1 MRRLCLPLSSNVRFT
16 TQPLTK
22 LKEEKN
28 MNFDQLDLEP
38 IKFKLM
44 NKKSGL
50 GWSLEFC
57 DEVEQQYK
65 KWMMLVAQYPDIHLV
80 PSHFVD
86 IFWHYHILDTQKYAA
101 DCLHSFG
108 YFVHHYPY
116 FGMQD
121 EEDKNK
127 ASKAWE
133 KTKEIFKNEFN
144 IELDYI
150 EKSYVL
156 NNTSASCDTQ
166 PNCNDNPDCTPGA
179 CYGQEC
185 NPQGECEKQIN
196 KIEVNL
202 NAINK
207 IRPRP

>member
-1 MRRLCLPLSSNVRFT
+1 
-16 TQPLTK
+16 
-22 LKEEKN
+22 
-28 MNFDQLDLEP
+28 MNFDQADLES

-44 NKKSGL
+44 SKNSGL

-65 KWMMLVAQYPDIHLV
+65 KWMTLASQCPEAHLV

-101 DCLHSFG
+101 DCLHYFG

-121 EEDKNK
+121 ESDKAK
-127 ASKAWE
+127 ASEAWE
-133 KTKEIFKNEFN
+133 NTKEIFKNEFN
-144 IELDYI
+144 TELDYI
-150 EKSYVL
+150 EKSL
-156 NNTSASCDTQ
+156 AMNNNSS
-166 PNCNDNPDCTPGA
+166 NCSDKPDCTPGA

-196 KIEVNL
+196 HLMPDL
-202 NAINK
+202 NHINK
-207 IRPRP
+207 TRPRPSRNEAMV